1 MHYRQ
6 WVALIECDLSI
17 NETSTLELVSAS
29 LTTGMRDMACCKR
42 KTLIVK
48 KERKGGSTA
57 LGSDICF
64 LCLS

>member
-6 WVALIECDLSI
+6 WVVLIECDLSI

-29 LTTGMRDMACCKR
+29 LTPGMSDMACCRR

-48 KERKGGSTA
+48 KERKGGA
-57 LGSDICF
+57 LLSDRICVF
-64 LCLS
+64 FV